1 MFAEFEI
8 VYYSKFFIILLA
20 HPHEI

>member
-1 MFAEFEI
+1 MFVEFKI

>member
-1 MFAEFEI
+1 MFAEFKI

-20 HPHEI
+20 HLHGI